1 VDGSARP
8 GPRFACE
15 TQGAFEQL
23 ELFLADI
30 SGAPSKGDRATLE
43 FPFFS
48 LCKRP
53 GNSVRRYDFAG
64 VCIEI
69 IPSARGAP
77 TIYDADVLYYCA
89 GQLTE
94 AANRGRTLGRTL
106 HVRTYDLLKST
117 QRGLGGGPMQRLIQ
131 ALDRLTG
138 ARIKT
143 NIRTDGLQAIESFG
157 LVDGYRLLD
166 RTSVHDPRLSITLSD
181 WLFRSVQAREVLT
194 LHPAYFGLTSG
205 LERRLYLI
213 LRKHVGNQ
221 PAWSIRLEN
230 LHRKSGSESSLRRFR
245 FEICRLVA
253 RNLQPPLDRFILHIQ
268 GDYFRAYSRDSRGK
282 SALLADLKCSRK
294 ATTSGDSGMA
304 RQCGDI
310 L

>member
-1 VDGSARP
+1 
-8 GPRFACE
+8 
-15 TQGAFEQL
+15 L